1 MASSDGKGNDNENID
16 DKKNGNG
23 NEDAGD
29 DNKEENQTTL
39 CLLRCWM
46 LSLLRGPGIRR
57 NVRVAATWNHQHNR
71 DGDADDDEDEND
83 VGNHGDLVLLRG
95 SKEEVGDDEQV
106 LVKLVNCVGD
116 CPVQVI
122 FL

>member
-39 CLLRCWM
+39 CLLRC
-46 LSLLRGPGIRR
+46 
-57 NVRVAATWNHQHNR
+57 
-71 DGDADDDEDEND
+71 
-83 VGNHGDLVLLRG
+83 
-95 SKEEVGDDEQV
+95 
-106 LVKLVNCVGD
+106 
-116 CPVQVI
+116 
-122 FL
+122 